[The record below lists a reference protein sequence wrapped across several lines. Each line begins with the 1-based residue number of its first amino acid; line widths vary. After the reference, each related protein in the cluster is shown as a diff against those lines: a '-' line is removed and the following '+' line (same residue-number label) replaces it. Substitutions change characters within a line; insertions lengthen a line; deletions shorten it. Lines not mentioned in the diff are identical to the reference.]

1 MSASGQVLRRDR
13 ATLFTGGV
21 LLLTAIAA
29 WAILLAQPDVLMAN
43 TGLPA
48 ALVFL
53 IAWGVMMAAMML
65 PSAAP
70 MIALY
75 GAIRRNVSGNAP
87 AGIPTT
93 VFALIYLGLWVVFG
107 LPIYLASVLLN
118 SHIGISDLIPAAIA
132 LVLVAAGIY
141 QFTPLK
147 HACLRVCRN
156 PLSFLWARSH
166 NGYRATMTL
175 AVEHAAY
182 CIGCCWALM
191 IVLVAAGAM
200 ALNWAL
206 LIAVVV
212 LVEKVVPRGELTA
225 RIAGVA
231 LIGLGVAVVAH
242 PDLVQTLHPDMA
254 GM

>member
-1 MSASGQVLRRDR
+1 M
-13 ATLFTGGV
+13 
-21 LLLTAIAA
+21 
-29 WAILLAQPDVLMAN
+29 LMAS

-65 PSAAP
+65 PSATP

-75 GAIRRNVSGNAP
+75 GAIRRNTSGGAP
-87 AGIPTT
+87 AGIPTA
-93 VFALIYLGLWVVFG
+93 VFALVYLALWVALGV
-107 LPIYLASVLLN
+107 PIYLASALID
-118 SHIGISDLIPAAIA
+118 SQIDISGLVPAATA
-132 LVLVAAGIY
+132 LVLVAAGVY

-147 HACLRVCRN
+147 RACLKVCRN
-156 PLSFLWARSH
+156 PLSFLWARSRS
-166 NGYRATMTL
+166 GYRATMTL
-175 AVEHAAY
+175 AVEHAGY

-212 LVEKVVPRGELTA
+212 LVEKVVPRGELTS
-225 RIAGVA
+225 RITGVA
-231 LIGLGVAVVAH
+231 LIVLGVAVVTH
-242 PDLVQTLHPDMA
+242 PDLVQMLHPNTT